1 MPFTM
6 EFDLK
11 CTFIL
16 SAEAEGI
23 ENTIKEFVE
32 DANKSLLKKGEE
44 GAQITSWKK
53 EGNILE
59 MRIISG
65 RKGRSHEGAIR
76 IKKHLGSL
84 LGKKHRIGIR
94 EVRIKEYIITFD
106 VEKEPLKDVTI
117 PFAAVYVDGKK
128 VTMKI
133 GEQGEEFLRENYI
146 DRMIKV
152 LQEKIQAQHY
162 EGKKE
167 YWELIWK
174 SEEKKPVWDKD
185 PSEEMQKKGWVVPG
199 PTKGKWFY
207 RPPAAA
213 ILRTMERIAVEEVL
227 IPLGFQEVM
236 EPMHVPLE
244 TWIKTG
250 HLEGMPGEFY
260 YISEPVS
267 RDAKEWEHFI
277 DLVKITKEVPIE
289 ELRKNVKIP
298 KAGVCYAQCP
308 NIYWSLSGKT
318 IAEKSLPLL
327 LFDRSVPSDRYESG
341 GRHGIERVDE
351 FHRVEAVY
359 IGTKEQLLEV
369 KERLMERYK
378 HVFDNILELEWR
390 MARVTPFYLQQA
402 GIVEENEED
411 EKGTIDFEAWLPYK
425 GGREKEWL
433 EIQNISIVGEKYT
446 KAFTIKSQKKEVW
459 SGCSGIGLERWMVA
473 FLAQKGM
480 EPEKWP
486 SGFKKYLSE
495 LPEMPE
501 FL

>member
-1 MPFTM
+1 MQ
-6 EFDLK
+6 FDLK
-11 CTFIL
+11 CAFIL
-16 SAEAEGI
+16 SGKADGM
-23 ENTIKEFVE
+23 ENDVEKFIE
-32 DANKSLLKKGEE
+32 DANKRILKKRGE
-44 GAQITSWKK
+44 GAEIVSWNIK
-53 EGNILE
+53 GNVLE
-59 MRIISG
+59 MRIVSG
-65 RKGRSHEGAIR
+65 RKGRSHEGALR
-76 IKKHLGSL
+76 IKKSLGSI
-84 LGKKHRIGIR
+84 LGKKYKIGVR
-94 EVRIKEYIITFD
+94 EVAIKEYTITFEAD
-106 VEKEPLKDVTI
+106 EKPLKELTI
-117 PFAAVYVDGKK
+117 PFADVYINEKK
-128 VTMKI
+128 VTIKI
-133 GEQGEEFLRENYI
+133 NEQGEEFLRENYV

-152 LQEKIQAQHY
+152 LQEKIHAQHY

-167 YWELIWK
+167 YWKLLWQ
-174 SEEKKPVWDKD
+174 SEEKKPLWNKD
-185 PSEEMQKKGWVVPG
+185 PSEEMQKKGWVVAG

-213 ILRTMERIAVEEVL
+213 ILRAMERIAVEEVL
-227 IPLGFQEVM
+227 APLGFQEVV

-260 YISEPVS
+260 YICEPVT
-267 RDAKEWEHFI
+267 RDAEQWEHFI
-277 DLVKITKEVPIE
+277 DLVKITKEVPME
-289 ELRKNVKIP
+289 ELRKNVKVP

-359 IGTKEQLLEV
+359 IGTKEQLLEI
-369 KERLMERYK
+369 KEKLIEKYR
-378 HVFDNILELEWR
+378 HVFDDILELEWR
-390 MARVTPFYLQQA
+390 MAQVTPFYLQQA
-402 GIVEENEED
+402 GIVGGEEEK
-411 EKGTIDFEAWLPYK
+411 EKGTIDFEAWLPYR
-425 GGREKEWL
+425 GGRDKEWL

-473 FLAQKGM
+473 FLAQKGI

-486 SGFKKYLSE
+486 SGFKKYLSK